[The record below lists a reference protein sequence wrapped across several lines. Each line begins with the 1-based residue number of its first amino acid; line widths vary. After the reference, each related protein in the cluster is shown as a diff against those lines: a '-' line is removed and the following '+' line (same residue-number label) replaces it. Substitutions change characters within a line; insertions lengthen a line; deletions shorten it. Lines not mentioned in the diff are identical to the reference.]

1 ERVGGQLPP
10 GFESRSH
17 RSQPS
22 SEPAPR
28 AGPEELV
35 RLRDG
40 SGRPRTDPYGEKR
53 SKRGVC
59 MFAFTARRGS
69 RTAVVGGLAVLMLA
83 AVDAEAGFEIWK
95 GGQGLG
101 SSSFSF
107 TAS

>member
-1 ERVGGQLPP
+1 
-10 GFESRSH
+10 
-17 RSQPS
+17 
-22 SEPAPR
+22 
-28 AGPEELV
+28 
-35 RLRDG
+35 
-40 SGRPRTDPYGEKR
+40 
-53 SKRGVC
+53 